1 MRDGMQSIYD
11 KLDEAD
17 GVVLGSPTYFY
28 NMSSLTKAFIER
40 LYCYDV
46 FDEKD
51 RSVWLSPGDLHGVK
65 YAVTVAVCEQS
76 KAEDMGYTSPA
87 MDRSLQAVGYRI
99 TDSLKVLHLFE
110 KGEAEKHQEILREAF
125 LAGEKL
131 GKTLLLAA
139 RWKRNTDK

>member
-1 MRDGMQSIYD
+1 MQSIYD

-65 YAVTVAVCEQS
+65 YACDRGGLRAEQGR
-76 KAEDMGYTSPA
+76 GYGLYLSA

-99 TDSLKVLHLFE
+99 TDS
-110 KGEAEKHQEILREAF
+110 
-125 LAGEKL
+125 
-131 GKTLLLAA
+131 
-139 RWKRNTDK
+139 